1 MIDLRRNIEN
11 TFKNEP
17 NYKNKKRKLEHL
29 DEKRTLISDL
39 IQQTLA
45 LVNEEERT
53 FFNRALDE
61 ELSRIIVDLKF
72 QLTECSHN
80 LIEIEKQIIDYL
92 NQISNQGEFIK
103 KLRKIKYL
111 RDRLILETQTDISR
125 VLKRQNDVIFNKRQA
140 EPIKLSI
147 DYLTDNPLAFETIKN
162 MAKKRKVNKLH
173 KPELATK
180 ISTDFLENMVEE
192 EVMIDLESVKNQ
204 FLATSDNLFNF
215 LQRYDFPREVNFE
228 ERVTLFCQLIS
239 LFDKELRIEDETIT
253 VGDIECALVY
263 AKWYVCVYSAA
274 KRKAELI

>member
-263 AKWYVCVYSAA
+263 AK
-274 KRKAELI
+274 